1 MDSPTPPTVRSESR
15 RIVIEGL
22 ERPDNV
28 DGVGSQENTDGKSSS
43 STFSM
48 IMHEDDLLSEL
59 WNRVE
64 GYRYVFL
71 AFISALTL
79 NRVRLPETRNGDN
92 RRLEPP

>member
-1 MDSPTPPTVRSESR
+1 MDSPTPPTVPSESR

-71 AFISALTL
+71 AFISVINTKQIAASE
-79 NRVRLPETRNGDN
+79 NPER
-92 RRLEPP
+92 

>member
-1 MDSPTPPTVRSESR
+1 MDSPAPPTVPSESR

-28 DGVGSQENTDGKSSS
+28 DGVGSQENTDGKSSP

-48 IMHEDDLLSEL
+48 IMHEDDLLSGL

-64 GYRYVFL
+64 GYRHVFL
-71 AFISALTL
+71 AFISAINTKQITASE
-79 NRVRLPETRNGDN
+79 NP
-92 RRLEPP
+92 